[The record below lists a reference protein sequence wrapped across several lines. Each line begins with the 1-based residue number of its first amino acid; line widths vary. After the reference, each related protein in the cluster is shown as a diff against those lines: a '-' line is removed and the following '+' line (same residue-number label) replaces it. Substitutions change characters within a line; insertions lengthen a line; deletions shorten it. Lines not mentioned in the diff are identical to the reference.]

1 MWGETIKLFIPG
13 QPQGKGR
20 ARAFRRG
27 NHVDHYTPDKTRK
40 YEKLVAK
47 TAMSHVAGRPMIEG
61 PVYLAIEAIMEVPH
75 SWPKW
80 KREAAFRGEIMPT
93 GKPDLD
99 NIAKIIKDG
108 LNEVVWK
115 DDAQVCGEGL
125 VKGYGPEPGVNVMI
139 TEMPQQAAGSAKRGQ

>member
-20 ARAFRRG
+20 PYSFVHQGKAKRASP
-27 NHVDHYTPDKTRK
+27 TKTKR
-40 YEKLVAK
+40 YERLVAK
-47 TAMSHVAGRPMIEG
+47 TAMAHVAGKPMIEG
-61 PVYLAIEAIMEVPH
+61 PVYLAVEAILEIPK

-80 KREAAFRGEIMPT
+80 KREAALAGDIMPT
-93 GKPDLD
+93 TKPDLD

-108 LNEVVWK
+108 LNEVVWR

-125 VKGYGPEPGVNVMI
+125 VKGYGLEPGVTI
-139 TEMPQQAAGSAKRGQ
+139 IIAEMSQQAAGSAKREA